1 MEIKKRTVKTVLQ
14 DWKDNLKALGKGA
27 FWPSWLYGQYI
38 KPDNHAAQYRHKR
51 RAEIVRT
58 KRHVLMMVKGKF
70 VKVAI
75 PEKRHTGDNL
85 TRMQKLENKVFM
97 TNLSPK
103 QYFTEDNALN
113 AIARMLLSGGT
124 RAMRRKLCKRLGL
137 RWSEYKEGE
146 LIIMES
152 DNFSGYG
159 FDGIK
164 ASRGVKA

>member
-1 MEIKKRTVKTVLQ
+1 
-14 DWKDNLKALGKGA
+14 
-27 FWPSWLYGQYI
+27 
-38 KPDNHAAQYRHKR
+38 
-51 RAEIVRT
+51 
-58 KRHVLMMVKGKF
+58 
-70 VKVAI
+70 
-75 PEKRHTGDNL
+75 
-85 TRMQKLENKVFM
+85 
-97 TNLSPK
+97 
-103 QYFTEDNALN
+103 
-113 AIARMLLSGGT
+113 MLLSGGT